1 MTQYNLLALSPLEF
15 EHLSRDLLQRHLDIY
30 LESFATGRDGGID
43 FRASKDSSEDCVV
56 QAKRYT
62 DFRTLKSNLKQEA
75 EKVKNIIPL
84 RYILTT
90 TVSLTPGN
98 KDEILSLLT
107 PYLSETSDIF
117 GADDI
122 LNLLGQHTD
131 ILHKYYKLWLTDT
144 AVLNRIMHSRIFN
157 QSAFELE
164 MIRDQVKLYVQ
175 NESFNKAL
183 HILQNHHFLII
194 SGLPGIGK
202 TTLARILVLYLLAN
216 DFTDFVFLNS
226 SIDDGYEYFVEGK
239 KQVFLFDDFLGTNF
253 FDYRPTPKED
263 NRIIKFI
270 EKISKT
276 PDKLLILTTR
286 EYILQQAK
294 SVFESFKLANIEA
307 AKCILDLSTYS
318 RINKAQI
325 LYNHLFFANIP
336 NGHVADLLVNKQY
349 LNLVGHKNFN
359 PRIIETIVNQKIWER
374 VPPNGFSKALI
385 SFFDNPESVWLYS
398 FENALDRLSQYS
410 LLVLLTLG
418 TPVLIRDWETAIR
431 EFLMVNTNKL
441 LLPFDSVGFHRTVRE
456 LENTFIQTQKDSAAG
471 VAITYQNPSVQDFL
485 LNYLRGKS
493 DLIES
498 LLASFLYA
506 EQPFT
511 VFCRHAAA
519 PGAVNKIELTPGQID
534 IATDRIISIYS
545 PKCARVTR
553 ARYPNSD
560 QFFWHYDN
568 EFYGFIE
575 KVIRQFGPMNTS
587 ALAYG
592 YKLIQEN
599 LYLKTDSWY
608 ERRSYINLL
617 TDLDRSKLL
626 IDENELL
633 EYFIDDIDYL
643 DDVEL
648 FMELESI
655 FPAFYTHTIQ
665 TEAFRE
671 MLISTIK
678 SEMKNPDDKLEDLR
692 KQIESIASTFK
703 LSFDQE
709 LDELETKIARSNHES
724 DTDPEIHFAD
734 RERLISSDPPEYR
747 QIEEIFKSLTAD

>member
-1 MTQYNLLALSPLEF
+1 
-15 EHLSRDLLQRHLDIY
+15 
-30 LESFATGRDGGID
+30 
-43 FRASKDSSEDCVV
+43 
-56 QAKRYT
+56 
-62 DFRTLKSNLKQEA
+62 
-75 EKVKNIIPL
+75 
-84 RYILTT
+84 
-90 TVSLTPGN
+90 
-98 KDEILSLLT
+98 
-107 PYLSETSDIF
+107 
-117 GADDI
+117 
-122 LNLLGQHTD
+122 
-131 ILHKYYKLWLTDT
+131 
-144 AVLNRIMHSRIFN
+144 
-157 QSAFELE
+157 
-164 MIRDQVKLYVQ
+164 
-175 NESFNKAL
+175 
-183 HILQNHHFLII
+183 
-194 SGLPGIGK
+194 
-202 TTLARILVLYLLAN
+202 
-216 DFTDFVFLNS
+216 
-226 SIDDGYEYFVEGK
+226 
-239 KQVFLFDDFLGTNF
+239 
-253 FDYRPTPKED
+253 
-263 NRIIKFI
+263 
-270 EKISKT
+270 
-276 PDKLLILTTR
+276 TR

-560 QFFWHYDN
+560 QFF
-568 EFYGFIE
+568 
-575 KVIRQFGPMNTS
+575 
-587 ALAYG
+587 
-592 YKLIQEN
+592 
-599 LYLKTDSWY
+599 
-608 ERRSYINLL
+608 
-617 TDLDRSKLL
+617 
-626 IDENELL
+626 
-633 EYFIDDIDYL
+633 
-643 DDVEL
+643 
-648 FMELESI
+648 
-655 FPAFYTHTIQ
+655 
-665 TEAFRE
+665 
-671 MLISTIK
+671 
-678 SEMKNPDDKLEDLR
+678 
-692 KQIESIASTFK
+692 
-703 LSFDQE
+703 
-709 LDELETKIARSNHES
+709 
-724 DTDPEIHFAD
+724 
-734 RERLISSDPPEYR
+734 
-747 QIEEIFKSLTAD
+747 